1 MTIDRMRDL
10 QSHLAA
16 TGRYDGA
23 LDGIYG
29 PKTKQAVLAAMED
42 GPDTPLALQDYR
54 NSAARLGVRTAAIM
68 ALAEVE
74 AAGSGFDRGFA
85 KILFE
90 PHRFSKLT
98 GRKFD
103 ASNPAVSYAKWGA
116 RPYPRSTPERYAQL
130 LEAVGLDPWAGFCAA
145 SYGKFQILGENH
157 EAAGYDA
164 PWEFAF
170 AQAYDEP
177 TQLAAFESFIR
188 KSGILTPLRGLLWA
202 EVARRYNGPS
212 YRSHQYDVKLARAA
226 DAWERKLAA

>member
-1 MTIDRMRDL
+1 MSIDRMKDL
-10 QSHLAA
+10 QTHLAV
-16 TGRYDGA
+16 TGRYDGD

-29 PKTKQAVLAAMED
+29 PLTRAAIVAAMED
-42 GPDTPLALQDYR
+42 GPDTPLTLQDYR
-54 NSAARLGVRTAAIM
+54 NAAARLGVRTAYIC

-103 ASNPAVSYAKWGA
+103 RSNPAVSYPQWGA
-116 RPYPRSTPERYAQL
+116 RPYPRTTPERYAQL

-157 EAAGYDA
+157 EAAGYDT

-177 TQLAAFESFIR
+177 TQLKAFESFIR
-188 KSGILTPLRGLLWA
+188 KSGIITPLRGGLWG
-202 EVARRYNGPS
+202 EVARRYNGPA
-212 YRSHQYDVKLARAA
+212 YARNQYDVKLARAA
-226 DAWERKLAA
+226 DSWERKLAA